1 MPGLKTSCAPPKL
14 SPGNVLR
21 MMMLTTVIV
30 PKSGGVTSTK
40 AVVVRWLKQ
49 EGDSV
54 KLGDPLVEL
63 ETEKI
68 SYELESPA
76 AGTLLTVL
84 ARETAEVPVGE
95 PLCHIGDKNSL
106 PGSKKPGS
114 KKSGRHPR

>member
-1 MPGLKTSCAPPKL
+1 MST
-14 SPGNVLR
+14 
-21 MMMLTTVIV
+21 LTTVIV

-40 AVVVRWLKQ
+40 AIVVRWLKH

-54 KLGDPLVEL
+54 QLGDPLVEL

-76 AGTLLTVL
+76 AGTLLKVL

-95 PLCHIGDKNSL
+95 PLCHIGDKNNS
-106 PGSKKPGS
+106 GSKKPRLKKSGS

>member
-1 MPGLKTSCAPPKL
+1 
-14 SPGNVLR
+14 
-21 MMMLTTVIV
+21 MLTTVIV